1 MSGDLLSIARSGA
14 NAARAALD
22 VTAQNI
28 ANASTDGYVRR
39 SVRVEDVTA
48 SSLVSNQSNA
58 TLSGVRVVGTIRN
71 ADAMR
76 SAEVRRTG
84 ADAARVGAEVDAYT
98 DVENAVE
105 QTGVYASINTLQ
117 SGLQQLASAPTDSA
131 QRAVVLQDAQNMAQS
146 FNTAATQLSNVG
158 SGLTQQS
165 TSGVSQVNT
174 IAGQLTR
181 LNQQLVRTSANG
193 SDQSGLL
200 DQRDALLQQLSS
212 LTDVTA
218 TIAKDGSV
226 GVQLG
231 GIGGPSLVS
240 GTTATPLNLT
250 SAANGTISFDVGG
263 AAASLSGGS
272 LAGNQLGLAKVDATR
287 TSLDAVANSLIST
300 ANAAQA
306 SGADLTGAAGQP
318 MFSGIGSAGIT
329 AALTSPSQ
337 IATAAA
343 GSPAA
348 SRDSTAIDA
357 LNAALTSADPAAAMD
372 ALLNSIS
379 NTVAGAK
386 TSQTTLQTIADS
398 AKATAQQGAAVSLD
412 QEAVNLVQFQ
422 QAYQASG
429 RVMQVAQDIF
439 STMLAIH

>member
-28 ANASTDGYVRR
+28 ANASTEGYVRR
-39 SVRVEDVTA
+39 SVSVEDVTA
-48 SSLVSNQSNA
+48 TSLTARQSDP

-84 ADAARVGAEVDAYT
+84 ADAARAGAEVEAYSNVEDAI
-98 DVENAVE
+98 EE
-105 QTGVYASINTLQ
+105 TGVFSSITALQ
-117 SGLQQLASAPTDSA
+117 SGLQQLAAAPTDPA
-131 QRAVVLQDAQNMAQS
+131 QRAVMLQDAQNMAQS
-146 FNTAATQLSNVG
+146 FNSAATQLASVG
-158 SGLTQQS
+158 NDLAQQA
-165 TSGVSQVNT
+165 TSGVSQINT
-174 IAGQLTR
+174 ISGQLTK

-200 DQRDALLQQLSS
+200 DQRDALLQQLSG

-218 TIAKDGSV
+218 TIARNGSV

-231 GIGGPSLVS
+231 GAGGPSLVS
-240 GTTATPLNLT
+240 GTTATPFALT

-263 AAASLSGGS
+263 TSVALSGGS
-272 LAGNQLGLAKVDATR
+272 LAGNQLGLAKVDAVR

-306 SGADLTGAAGQP
+306 SGADLTGTSGQP
-318 MFSGIGSAGIT
+318 MFSGTGAAGIIV
-329 AALTSPSQ
+329 ALQSPGG
-337 IATAAA
+337 IATAPAGAA
-343 GSPAA
+343 AN
-348 SRDSTAIDA
+348 SRNSANIDA
-357 LNAALTSADPAAAMD
+357 LNIALTAAGPDGAMD
-372 ALLNSIS
+372 ALLNGIS

-386 TSQTTLQTIADS
+386 TNQTTLQTIADL
-398 AKATAQQGAAVSLD
+398 AKATAQQGSAVSLD

-439 STMLAIH
+439 STLLAIH